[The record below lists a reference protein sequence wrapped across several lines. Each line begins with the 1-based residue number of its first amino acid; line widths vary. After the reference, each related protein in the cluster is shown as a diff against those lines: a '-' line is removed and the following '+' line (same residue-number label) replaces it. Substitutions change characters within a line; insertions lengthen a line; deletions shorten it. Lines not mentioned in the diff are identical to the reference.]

1 MKYRITHITRYDYV
15 KTVSLCHNQA
25 HLKLRHQPGQKC
37 FTSQVKVDP
46 TPAVSRE
53 FRDFFDN
60 PVSYF
65 AVQQPHHRLTVTAI
79 SEVEV
84 NPRALPENTG
94 ATRPWEQVRDTAI
107 REALEEGQ
115 INRIY
120 ALDSAFVKRAPE
132 LADYAAASFP
142 AGRPY
147 LESVHDLMRRIYRD
161 FTYDPHFTE
170 IATPLDEVLKHR
182 RGVCQDFAHLAIGCL
197 RSLDLPARYVSGYL
211 ETLPPPGKP
220 KLRGADASHAWFAA
234 YVPGE
239 GWLDFDPTNDKMP
252 EDQHITTAVG
262 RDFGDVTPI
271 KGVLYGGG
279 EHSLHVSV
287 DVERLE
293 QRS

>member
-1 MKYRITHITRYDYV
+1 
-15 KTVSLCHNQA
+15 
-25 HLKLRHQPGQKC
+25 
-37 FTSQVKVDP
+37 
-46 TPAVSRE
+46 
-53 FRDFFDN
+53 
-60 PVSYF
+60 
-65 AVQQPHHRLTVTAI
+65 VQQPHHRLTVTAI

-287 DVERLE
+287 DVELLE
-293 QRS
+293 QRA

>member
-1 MKYRITHITRYDYV
+1 MKYRITHLTSYKYA
-15 KTVSLCHNQA
+15 KPVSLCHNLA

-37 FTSQVKVDP
+37 FASQVRVDP
-46 TPAVSRE
+46 TPAVVRE
-53 FRDFFDN
+53 YRDFFDN
-60 PVSYF
+60 PVNYF
-65 AVQQPHHRLTVTAI
+65 TVQQPHTRLTVTAV

-84 NPRALPENTG
+84 NPRPMAEETH
-94 ATRPWEQVRDTAI
+94 ATLPWERIRDSTIEASGSEAASI
-107 REALEEGQ
+107 RMF
-115 INRIY
+115 
-120 ALDSAFVKRAPE
+120 ALDSTFVKCNPDLAAYARDSFTPE
-132 LADYAAASFP
+132 
-142 AGRPY
+142 RPY
-147 LESVHDLMRRIYRD
+147 LESVYDLMSRIYQD
-161 FTYDPHFTE
+161 FTYDPHFSD
-170 IATPLDEVLKHR
+170 IATPLDEVLEHK

-220 KLRGADASHAWFAA
+220 KLRGADASHAWFAV

-252 EDQHITTAVG
+252 EEQHITTAVG

-279 EHSLHVSV
+279 KHSLSVSV

-293 QRS
+293 